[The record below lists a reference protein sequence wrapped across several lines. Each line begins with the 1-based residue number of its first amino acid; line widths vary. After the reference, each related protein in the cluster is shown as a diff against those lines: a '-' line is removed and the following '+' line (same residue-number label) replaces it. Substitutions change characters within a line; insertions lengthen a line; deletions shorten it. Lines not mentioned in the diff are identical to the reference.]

1 MAIKKQE
8 VKLPVYSYIC
18 RDCKEKFN
26 LFAGVGEKDEKLVC
40 KKYGS
45 KNIEKIFSSFAVVSS
60 SDKSTE
66 SSCSTGNCPLG

>member
-45 KNIEKIFSSFAVVSS
+45 KNIEKILSSFAVGSFS
-60 SDKSTE
+60 NKSTE
-66 SSCSTGNCPLG
+66 SSCSTGNCSLG